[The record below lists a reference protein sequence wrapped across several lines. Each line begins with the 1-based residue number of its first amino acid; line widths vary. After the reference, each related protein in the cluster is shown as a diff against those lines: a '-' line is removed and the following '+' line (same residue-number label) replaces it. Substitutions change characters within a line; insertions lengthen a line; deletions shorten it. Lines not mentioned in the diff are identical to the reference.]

1 MLMYLFSRKH
11 PSGALSACSAGTI
24 LLATTLFLTLAIPA
38 FAQAD
43 PLPEDMKAHLVR
55 HKTLQNAIA
64 QARATL
70 EARKIAA
77 PAAEGVTN
85 YFLTQLDLLEAL
97 AQNAFDLSFV
107 FYDRILASE
116 KSGNI
121 LAGYIGQRLTL
132 LADRLFERT
141 SSYQTHLTAVPA
153 LSNLPGLAELVPTLE
168 TFTEAT
174 GAHAEDILSRAG

>member
-11 PSGALSACSAGTI
+11 PGGSLSAGAI
-24 LLATTLFLTLAIPA
+24 LLAATLLLVFAIPA
-38 FAQAD
+38 YAQPA
-43 PLPEDMKAHLVR
+43 PLPGDMKAHLVR
-55 HKTLQNAIA
+55 HKAVQNAIA
-64 QARATL
+64 QARETL

-77 PAAEGVTN
+77 PAEEGVTN

-107 FYDRILASE
+107 FYDRILDSE

-121 LAGYIGQRLTL
+121 LAGYVGQRLTL

-141 SSYQTHLTAVPA
+141 RSYQTHLTAVPA
-153 LSNLPGLAELVPTLE
+153 LSNLPGLVELVPTLE
-168 TFTEAT
+168 KFTEAT